1 MAVKVAI
8 NGLGRIGRCVARIV
22 ASRNDVELVAVN
34 ASGSEEMIQYN
45 LKYDTVHGPRQ
56 DIKVEDGYI
65 YIGNDKAK
73 LLNERVPAKLDFA
86 SYGADVVLEC
96 TGAFLT
102 KESVQAY
109 IDNGV
114 KKVVMSAPANDDTP
128 TFVLG
133 ANEDKYAGEPIVS
146 NASCTTN
153 GLAPVARVL
162 DDAFGIEKGL
172 MTTIHSYTSSQ
183 PILDGKDKKDP
194 RKGRAGATNLTP
206 SSTGAAK
213 AIGKVMPHLN
223 GKLNGQA
230 IRVPTPN
237 VSLVDLTVTLNKSV
251 TAAEVIEE
259 FKNASTGK
267 LKGILGVD
275 EEYRVSSDFNGETL
289 STVVPIDT
297 IQVIGGNM
305 VKVLSWYDNEWGYS
319 TRLVE
324 MGIHVATK

>member
-8 NGLGRIGRCVARIV
+8 NGLGRIGRCVARII

-34 ASGSEEMIQYN
+34 ASGSDEMIQYN
-45 LKYDTVHGPRQ
+45 LKYDTVHGPKF
-56 DIKVEDGYI
+56 DVKVEDGYI
-65 YIGNDKAK
+65 FIGKDKAK
-73 LLNERVPAKLDFA
+73 LLSERDPAKLDFA

-102 KESVQAY
+102 QESCQAY

-114 KKVVMSAPANDDTP
+114 KKVVMSAPAKDDTP
-128 TFVLG
+128 TFVIG
-133 ANEDKYAGEPIVS
+133 ANENSYAGQAIVS

-153 GLAPVARVL
+153 GLAPVAKVL
-162 DDAFGIEKGL
+162 DEAFGIEKGL

-213 AIGKVMPHLN
+213 AIGLVMPHLK

-237 VSLVDLTVTLNKSV
+237 VSLVDLTVTLKKDV
-251 TAAEVIEE
+251 TKEEVIAA
-259 FKNASTGK
+259 FKASALGN
-267 LKGILGVD
+267 LKGILGIN

-289 STVVPIDT
+289 STVVPLDT
-297 IQVIGGNM
+297 IQIIEGNM

-324 MGIHVATK
+324 MGIHIATK